1 MNKNELGLLDI
12 ILVIAKRKYLV
23 ITICCI
29 VAVAAIIYSL
39 VVPEY
44 WESKATLMPIAE
56 SGSIGSFGGSF
67 MDILGGGLLQTDKY
81 DMAVDFIYI
90 MQSRKFREEVVRKF
104 NLIQYYKITEPDTLK
119 AMELAVRKLSEDTM
133 EMFYDQKTYLVNI
146 KAETKD
152 RELSRQMVQ
161 YHLDALSNYIL
172 NSKMSKGRQKREF
185 LEKQVKEHKQI
196 IDSLAMQLRDFQKQN
211 RSIDITQQ
219 TQSLITL
226 YSDVVAEYMQAELE
240 YSLAL
245 TQYDEKSPIVMSLAE
260 KVKLLKKKVQSLEK
274 NKSDLVP
281 EYIVE
286 IDKIPDISMQYAQMM
301 LNTQIEKQ
309 IMEYL
314 YPQYEMAKLEEVKD
328 LPTFELYDVP
338 QIAGIRSKPKRAIT
352 VIVSTVAAF
361 IFSCI
366 LALILESLQGENR
379 DKILAIKAALF
390 KKRKQ
395 S

>member
-1 MNKNELGLLDI
+1 
-12 ILVIAKRKYLV
+12 
-23 ITICCI
+23 
-29 VAVAAIIYSL
+29 
-39 VVPEY
+39 
-44 WESKATLMPIAE
+44 
-56 SGSIGSFGGSF
+56 
-67 MDILGGGLLQTDKY
+67 
-81 DMAVDFIYI
+81 
-90 MQSRKFREEVVRKF
+90 
-104 NLIQYYKITEPDTLK
+104 
-119 AMELAVRKLSEDTM
+119 
-133 EMFYDQKTYLVNI
+133 
-146 KAETKD
+146 
-152 RELSRQMVQ
+152 
-161 YHLDALSNYIL
+161 
-172 NSKMSKGRQKREF
+172 
-185 LEKQVKEHKQI
+185 
-196 IDSLAMQLRDFQKQN
+196 
-211 RSIDITQQ
+211 
-219 TQSLITL
+219 
-226 YSDVVAEYMQAELE
+226 
-240 YSLAL
+240 
-245 TQYDEKSPIVMSLAE
+245 MSLAE